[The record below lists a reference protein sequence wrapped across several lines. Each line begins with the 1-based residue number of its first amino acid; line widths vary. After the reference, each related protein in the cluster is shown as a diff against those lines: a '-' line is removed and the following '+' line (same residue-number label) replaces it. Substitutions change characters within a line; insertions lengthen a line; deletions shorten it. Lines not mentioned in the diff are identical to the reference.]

1 MRRQEQGSTSRA
13 KSRRKAGPP
22 ERSTRTDLMTPVCRA
37 TGTHGTRQV
46 SGKTTHASPRAT
58 DDPGVIAHHRG
69 NASADGNGQARVTH
83 GFRSVRVNL
92 EVSGRPES
100 QREER
105 QEGRGE
111 AVMPAGY
118 RTRSQPSKGGRE
130 GPSGPGPRWT
140 AVERPSSTNDRP
152 GTNLV
157 NPRSGAGCNMP
168 EAGNGANRRGRRNH
182 EGGTCWKI
190 GFFQP
195 KRSERPNRG
204 NTMRYRRPAGVDVFG
219 ETRKRGE
226 QSDEKFQERRSG
238 NRETGHAEQIRP
250 ERRRR
255 RNG

>member
-13 KSRRKAGPP
+13 RSRRKAGPP

-46 SGKTTHASPRAT
+46 SGRTAYASPRAT

-140 AVERPSSTNDRP
+140 AVERPPSTNDRP

-168 EAGNGANRRGRRNH
+168 EASSGANRRGGGNH
-182 EGGTCWKI
+182 EDGRRGGDGI
-190 GFFQP
+190 
-195 KRSERPNRG
+195 SLAEARG
-204 NTMRYRRPAGVDVFG
+204 DRRLLASV
-219 ETRKRGE
+219 ETRC
-226 QSDEKFQERRSG
+226 
-238 NRETGHAEQIRP
+238 ETGA
-250 ERRRR
+250 ERRRAR
-255 RNG
+255 RSRRRDRTLLERPGRGARRRTEEPGEEGRRRLQ